1 MKKIK
6 IPKFLKTQLKSDSE
20 SDLDS
25 DLEKIEVKIDNE
37 LEPGSD
43 SEYSFF
49 SSNIHEVIRSVLNIF
64 YDKISQA
71 QKSIKKN
78 TRH

>member
-1 MKKIK
+1 MPKFIK
-6 IPKFLKTQLKSDSE
+6 IELK

-43 SEYSFF
+43 SE
-49 SSNIHEVIRSVLNIF
+49 
-64 YDKISQA
+64 
-71 QKSIKKN
+71 
-78 TRH
+78 

>member
-25 DLEKIEVKIDNE
+25 DLEKIEVKIYN
-37 LEPGSD
+37 
-43 SEYSFF
+43 
-49 SSNIHEVIRSVLNIF
+49 
-64 YDKISQA
+64 
-71 QKSIKKN
+71 
-78 TRH
+78 